1 MDQDRRL
8 MTLHACPHC
17 HQPGVSSS
25 QKLNSL
31 LFVPAGCGLCGK
43 RSCLHYVHGLRA
55 MIAWVVLS
63 WLFIGIALYQ
73 GLWIYLFGTIPAL
86 LFAVDKFLLNAPLLR
101 VD

>member
-1 MDQDRRL
+1 MA
-8 MTLHACPHC
+8 LHACPHC

-31 LFVPAGCGLCGK
+31 FFAPAECQLCRK
-43 RSCLHYVHGLRA
+43 RSYLHYVHGLRA

-73 GLWIYLFGTIPAL
+73 NLWIYLLGTIPAL
-86 LFAVDKFLLNAPLLR
+86 LFAVDKFLLSAPLQRLN
-101 VD
+101 

>member
-1 MDQDRRL
+1 

-31 LFVPAGCGLCGK
+31 FFAPAECQLCRK
-43 RSCLHYVHGLRA
+43 RSTLYYANGLRA
-55 MIAWVVLS
+55 MIAWVLLS

-73 GLWIYLFGTIPAL
+73 GIWLYMLGSVPAL
-86 LFAVDKFLLNAPLLR
+86 LFAVDKYLLNAPMLR
-101 VD
+101 VDS